1 MQLHLMRSTMDAIE
15 HPLLVLTPR
24 PRKWLGVLAI
34 GLVLAGGGWL
44 MINDPD
50 DTSRVGMGWFC
61 LVFFS
66 LVVVVAIVQLIP
78 GSSRVVVTSK
88 GIYQTAMYRRRFFAW
103 TDIERFGVAEWT
115 QWHGP
120 FRQRHRLIGI
130 RFKAGSQVRKRWRRA
145 SLLSEALVGYHGA
158 LSDNYGYKHQEL
170 ADLLNQLLAAHRP

>member
-1 MQLHLMRSTMDAIE
+1 MDAIE
-15 HPLLVLTPR
+15 HPLLVLNPR
-24 PRKWLGVLAI
+24 PWKWLGVLVI

-44 MINDPD
+44 MIHDPA

-88 GIYQTAMYRRRFFAW
+88 GLYQTAMYRRHFIAW
-103 TDIERFGVAEWT
+103 DDIERFGVAEWT

-120 FRQRHRLIGI
+120 FRQRHRLVGI
-130 RFKAGSQVRKRWRRA
+130 EFRAGSKHRSKQARLQAWNIA
-145 SLLSEALVGYHGA
+145 FVGYHAA
-158 LSDNYGYKHQEL
+158 LPDNYGYKHQEL
-170 ADLLNQLLAAHRP
+170 ADRLNRLLDAHRP